1 MTLRPRHHHQAT
13 DAGRQRHVTASILA
27 RVLAGE
33 LLAPEGTCRA
43 FAIHPDRSVVL
54 VDAADRIKTLWPE
67 ADGLYDLGAL
77 GTGRER
83 D

>member
-1 MTLRPRHHHQAT
+1 MTAPRHRT
-13 DAGRQRHVTASILA
+13 AGDTNTKRRHERHVTASVLA

-43 FAIHPDRSVVL
+43 FAIHSDRSAVL
-54 VDAADRIKTLWPE
+54 VDAAGNVQTLWPA

-77 GTGRER
+77 GTGQ
-83 D
+83 